1 MTTAWHRFWRSVGA
15 RPWFTPVARA
25 LVPAD
30 RLLSRATGGR
40 VVSLGMAPSLVLTTV
55 GRRSGVPRP
64 VVLQHVRDG
73 DAYVVVGSN
82 WGGTTHPAWVL
93 NLLARPQA
101 EVTAGGRSFAV
112 VAREATG
119 ADRDELWARFVRQW
133 PAYRR
138 YESTAGDRT
147 IRIFRLVPDAPAR

>member
-25 LVPAD
+25 LVPVD

-55 GRRSGVPRP
+55 GRRTGAARP

-82 WGGTTHPAWVL
+82 WGGTTHPAWAL
-93 NLLARPQA
+93 NLLARPEA
-101 EVTAGGRSFAV
+101 EVTAGGRTVAV
-112 VAREATG
+112 VAREA
-119 ADRDELWARFVRQW
+119 
-133 PAYRR
+133 
-138 YESTAGDRT
+138 
-147 IRIFRLVPDAPAR
+147 